1 MTKYDPYNKR
11 KFPLALSI
19 ILLCFGLVLLGGVI
33 YLAFFSSKPI
43 TEHLEKIPTKKVEVL
58 SNDSEDQDNAS
69 VKPQLPPLD
78 PISIKPS
85 RPENIAYD
93 VDNNTY
99 YVNNEFILQL
109 PVLPTQEEH
118 DQLIEELVNTLDDI
132 GSEVVGQIDEIE
144 TIQVQ
149 TFEEL
154 TYPEIQELEHTY
166 FEELDIKLN
175 VNEVYYFSLHP
186 LDETKI
192 LAPDATFLAWNLE
205 SLEFQDSDYDS
216 DQLETVRVG
225 LLNTDFQTNYRTLS
239 FADTPLYHLNDTVA
253 DATIY
258 EPGICVA
265 GFVAAQPEQAND
277 VQGIAKNAELYGASL
292 SGVAALHNSDKNY
305 FTIYEEIVCLSYLLM
320 EKECQVINIGLPP
333 MLISGDLADSVI
345 DSEDTPSELIHI
357 VDSHSAILSDYLLRV
372 LDSGHDFLI
381 VVGAGQPIHVVT
393 SDGREDNPFFD
404 LNNRYTAITDPVLK
418 KHLISTRAA
427 TQSPVDPHTEYI
439 KPDALMVGLDL
450 VGLASIPTSTG
461 EGFEPYALRK
471 GDVQHDL
478 NDSSA
483 QMTGIVTLVL
493 GVNPSIPSDVVKDI
507 ICLYGT
513 KHKNLT
519 QAALPSIKNAM
530 IAAALYETGGVEVLQ
545 GMAREIPEPN
555 YGIILDE
562 DGPKMSETTPTE
574 VPSTQTPSTTV
585 ATSEAVTEPPVE
597 ITPTYN
603 NGDVVLTGRIQHRIL
618 THPGNGSEISY
629 FLFVPDQPIDVIG
642 DFGEVYNASD
652 MEIFLIG
659 QVTADDVIPYD
670 GRRVRISGELVGQP
684 TTGARA
690 RDVSIKPYSIEGLD

>member
-205 SLEFQDSDYDS
+205 SLEFKIA
-216 DQLETVRVG
+216 T
-225 LLNTDFQTNYRTLS
+225 TTATNLKP
-239 FADTPLYHLNDTVA
+239 FA
-253 DATIY
+253 
-258 EPGICVA
+258 
-265 GFVAAQPEQAND
+265 
-277 VQGIAKNAELYGASL
+277 
-292 SGVAALHNSDKNY
+292 
-305 FTIYEEIVCLSYLLM
+305 
-320 EKECQVINIGLPP
+320 
-333 MLISGDLADSVI
+333 
-345 DSEDTPSELIHI
+345 
-357 VDSHSAILSDYLLRV
+357 
-372 LDSGHDFLI
+372 
-381 VVGAGQPIHVVT
+381 
-393 SDGREDNPFFD
+393 
-404 LNNRYTAITDPVLK
+404 
-418 KHLISTRAA
+418 
-427 TQSPVDPHTEYI
+427 
-439 KPDALMVGLDL
+439 L
-450 VGLASIPTSTG
+450 V
-461 EGFEPYALRK
+461 Y
-471 GDVQHDL
+471 
-478 NDSSA
+478 
-483 QMTGIVTLVL
+483 
-493 GVNPSIPSDVVKDI
+493 
-507 ICLYGT
+507 
-513 KHKNLT
+513 
-519 QAALPSIKNAM
+519 
-530 IAAALYETGGVEVLQ
+530 
-545 GMAREIPEPN
+545 
-555 YGIILDE
+555 
-562 DGPKMSETTPTE
+562 
-574 VPSTQTPSTTV
+574 
-585 ATSEAVTEPPVE
+585 
-597 ITPTYN
+597 
-603 NGDVVLTGRIQHRIL
+603 
-618 THPGNGSEISY
+618 
-629 FLFVPDQPIDVIG
+629 
-642 DFGEVYNASD
+642 
-652 MEIFLIG
+652 
-659 QVTADDVIPYD
+659 
-670 GRRVRISGELVGQP
+670 
-684 TTGARA
+684 
-690 RDVSIKPYSIEGLD
+690 